1 MHPGTRQ
8 SSGIALPGTCQTYLK
23 LLDERRTSSAPSFPH
38 PLGHRNPT
46 SAYKE
51 AVWPGGAAFGLNNSN
66 GGKFMYVGG
75 GIPILV
81 NGECVGAVGCR

>member
-1 MHPGTRQ
+1 MNKAFT
-8 SSGIALPGTCQTYLK
+8 A
-23 LLDERRTSSAPSFPH
+23 A
-38 PLGHRNPT
+38 GHRNPT

-81 NGECVGAVGCR
+81 DGECVGAVGCR

>member
-1 MHPGTRQ
+1 MNKAFT
-8 SSGIALPGTCQTYLK
+8 A
-23 LLDERRTSSAPSFPH
+23 A
-38 PLGHRNPT
+38 GHRNPT

-51 AVWPGGAAFGLNNSN
+51 AVWPGGAASGLNNSN

-81 NGECVGAVGCR
+81 DGECVGAVGCR